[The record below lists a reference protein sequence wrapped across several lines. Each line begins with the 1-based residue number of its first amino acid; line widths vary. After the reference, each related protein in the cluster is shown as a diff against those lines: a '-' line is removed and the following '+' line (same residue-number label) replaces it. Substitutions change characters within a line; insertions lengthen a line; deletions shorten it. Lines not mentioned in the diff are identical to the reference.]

1 MTAAADG
8 GGRPGH
14 RVRTARLPGL
24 VLEEHTVS
32 VPLDH
37 TGSTPG
43 TLEVFA
49 RVVGRPGSAERG
61 AQKPYLLYLQGGPGA
76 EAFRPTR
83 TDPAW
88 LPRALEDYRVVLLD
102 QRGTGRSTPVGIV
115 DGRVTGVPEAL
126 AAPPQSDR
134 EAEALAAHLAHYRAD
149 AIVED
154 AEVLRRA
161 LGAEQWSVLGQS
173 FGGFCTLRYLST
185 HPDSVAEALFTGG
198 LPAVG
203 APGDSQPAP
212 ADVYSRTWATLAAKS
227 RSFTARHP
235 HAGERLAAL
244 AARAAD
250 TGIALPD
257 GTLAGPVH
265 VRSLGHLLGASG
277 GVERLLALLEHE
289 VDTTAFRADLLSA
302 LPFGARN
309 PLYAVLHESCWA
321 NGHRTDWAAAGTMP
335 AETAADPT
343 LLSGEHILP
352 EHFTTGPLQAWEST
366 AHALASRDW
375 PELWDPAALT
385 RTTVPAAAAVYYDD
399 AYVPRELSLATA
411 ELVPGLRTW
420 VTNEYEHNGLR
431 ASGPAVL
438 DRLLRMVR
446 DEV

>member
-1 MTAAADG
+1 MTAAAEG
-8 GGRPGH
+8 GGRTGH

-24 VLEEHTVS
+24 VLEEHTVT
-32 VPLDH
+32 VPLDR

-134 EAEALAAHLAHYRAD
+134 TAEALAAHLAHYRAD

-154 AEVLRRA
+154 AEILRRA

-173 FGGFCTLRYLST
+173 FGGFCTLRYLAA
-185 HPDSVAEALFTGG
+185 HPDSVAVALFTGG

-203 APGDSQPAP
+203 APGHPQPAP
-212 ADVYSRTWATLAAKS
+212 AEVYARTWAKMTAKS
-227 RSFTARHP
+227 LAFAQRYP

-250 TGIALPD
+250 TGIGLPD
-257 GTLAGPVH
+257 GTLAGPAH

-277 GVERLLALLEHE
+277 GAERLLALLDHD
-289 VDTTAFRADLLSA
+289 VDTAAFRADLLAA

-321 NGHRTDWAAAGTMP
+321 SGHRTDWAAAGTVP

-366 AHALASRDW
+366 AHALASRVW
-375 PELWDPAALT
+375 PELWDPAALS

-438 DRLLRMVR
+438 DRLIRMVR